1 MCVYIEIERR
11 INFEA
16 KVGENHQFRK
26 KSPKLSRRSAF
37 GRDREIIMSSL
48 LPSARNTTTTTG
60 VNKRKCC
67 AIVLIV
73 LFLVKLFAFAFVAM
87 TFGGK
92 HAREFARQFALLPSS
107 SSSTIRTTPTKR
119 YDEDDG
125 NDFEEDVLVYE
136 RREDEMFRRETD
148 DLADDGFFDDENND
162 GKRRRRKKKRNEDDE
177 DDEFCNGNAAIAVYA
192 SSNEDEDVD
201 ESSGRKSSTARKVRL
216 KCSIGSF
223 RAHAC
228 FNPKRIKTDEAHV
241 ARAFREEK
249 FKGESVFIISGSR
262 HVIEDDGTVGEY
274 ASVLVCKKSS
284 GAKCESVDDAL
295 PICREETKGKKLTRL
310 ALKAATDAARFGFLG
325 KGVKARKFRPV
336 PSEHALMKQMNG
348 ERRQETCF
356 FKEVVSEIKRGC
368 DVGETVKN
376 ENDEEE
382 SDGLNELV
390 RGGYLVG
397 FKGVAMVKKVKPDT
411 DECRSGESS
420 SSSSTSSS
428 AVSNDNSEDD
438 GEDASSFVAEKKLEF
453 LVIEDIT
460 RGIQN
465 ASIVDVDVSGAPASV
480 CRYCSLDVKNFR
492 LGDGITSGDRFFW
505 KREARCVSSKI
516 SDVFENVVLNARSFL
531 GEAADSKIFAALL
544 KTEVENIVELMRKQR
559 FVEFTD
565 SSLLLAYGL
574 CPKTGKPKVRARVI
588 DFGHA
593 TWKSIASSQNTL
605 PSNKPWTLSKSVD
618 SSKFTCGAEELMHR
632 LDYIAT
638 GKPAPKRCLAACLNY
653 CDASKAEGGYSCR
666 SRAKKDENP
675 IGEEKEKNCP
685 WEFKSDYYS

>member
-1 MCVYIEIERR
+1 
-11 INFEA
+11 
-16 KVGENHQFRK
+16 
-26 KSPKLSRRSAF
+26 
-37 GRDREIIMSSL
+37 MSSL
-48 LPSARNTTTTTG
+48 FPSVRTTTTTTT
-60 VNKRKCC
+60 VMNKRKCC
-67 AIVLIV
+67 AIVLLA

-107 SSSTIRTTPTKR
+107 SSTTRTTPTKR
-119 YDEDDG
+119 YEDDI
-125 NDFEEDVLVYE
+125 NSFEEDVLVYE
-136 RREDEMFRRETD
+136 RREDEMFRRE
-148 DLADDGFFDDENND
+148 ADDGFFDDDENND
-162 GKRRRRKKKRNEDDE
+162 GKRRRKKKNVNDDD

-192 SSNEDEDVD
+192 SRNEDENVD

-249 FKGESVFIISGSR
+249 FKGESVFIESGSR
-262 HVIEDDGTVGEY
+262 YVIEDNDGKVEEY

-284 GAKCESVDDAL
+284 GAKCESLDDAL
-295 PICREETKGKKLTRL
+295 PICREETRGKKLTRL

-356 FKEVVSEIKRGC
+356 FKEVVAEIKRGC
-368 DVGETVKN
+368 DVGESVKN
-376 ENDEEE
+376 DENDEEE

-420 SSSSTSSS
+420 SITSSS
-428 AVSNDNSEDD
+428 DDNSEDD

-531 GEAADSKIFAALL
+531 GEAADGKIFAALL

-593 TWKSIASSQNTL
+593 TWQSIASSQNTL

-685 WEFKSDYYS
+685 WEFKSDYY

>member
-1 MCVYIEIERR
+1 
-11 INFEA
+11 
-16 KVGENHQFRK
+16 
-26 KSPKLSRRSAF
+26 
-37 GRDREIIMSSL
+37 MSSL
-48 LPSARNTTTTTG
+48 LPSVVRNTTTMI
-60 VNKRKCC
+60 NKRKCC
-67 AIVLIV
+67 AIVLLL
-73 LFLVKLFAFAFVAM
+73 LFLVKLVAFAFVAM

-107 SSSTIRTTPTKR
+107 SSSTIRTTMTKR
-119 YDEDDG
+119 YDEDND
-125 NDFEEDVLVYE
+125 DFEEDVLVYE

-148 DLADDGFFDDENND
+148 DGFFDDENNND
-162 GKRRRRKKKRNEDDE
+162 GKWRRKKNVNDD
-177 DDEFCNGNAAIAVYA
+177 DNDEFCNGNAAIAVYA
-192 SSNEDEDVD
+192 SSNEDENVD

-249 FKGESVFIISGSR
+249 FKGESVFIESGSR
-262 HVIEDDGTVGEY
+262 YVIEDNDGKVEEY

-284 GAKCESVDDAL
+284 GAKCESLDDAL
-295 PICREETKGKKLTRL
+295 PICREETRGKKLTRL

-356 FKEVVSEIKRGC
+356 FKEVVAEIKRGC
-368 DVGETVKN
+368 DVGESVKN
-376 ENDEEE
+376 DENDEEE

-420 SSSSTSSS
+420 SSTSSS
-428 AVSNDNSEDD
+428 DDNSEDD

-531 GEAADSKIFAALL
+531 GEAADGKIFAALL

-593 TWKSIASSQNTL
+593 TWQSIASSQNTL

-618 SSKFTCGAEELMHR
+618 SSKFTCGAEELMYR

>member
-1 MCVYIEIERR
+1 
-11 INFEA
+11 
-16 KVGENHQFRK
+16 
-26 KSPKLSRRSAF
+26 
-37 GRDREIIMSSL
+37 MSSL
-48 LPSARNTTTTTG
+48 LPSVRTTTTTTT
-60 VNKRKCC
+60 VMNKRKCC
-67 AIVLIV
+67 AIVLLA

-107 SSSTIRTTPTKR
+107 SSTARTTPTKR
-119 YDEDDG
+119 YEDDG
-125 NDFEEDVLVYE
+125 NNDFGEDVLVYE

-148 DLADDGFFDDENND
+148 DGFFDDENNND
-162 GKRRRRKKKRNEDDE
+162 GKWRRKKNVNDD
-177 DDEFCNGNAAIAVYA
+177 DNDEFCNGNAAIAVYA
-192 SSNEDEDVD
+192 SSNEDEN
-201 ESSGRKSSTARKVRL
+201 ARKVRL

-249 FKGESVFIISGSR
+249 FKGESVFIESGSR
-262 HVIEDDGTVGEY
+262 YVIEDNDGKVEEY

-284 GAKCESVDDAL
+284 GAKCESLDDAL
-295 PICREETKGKKLTRL
+295 PICREETRGKKLTRL

-356 FKEVVSEIKRGC
+356 FKEVVAEIKRGC
-368 DVGETVKN
+368 DVGESVKN
-376 ENDEEE
+376 DENDEEE

-420 SSSSTSSS
+420 SITSSS
-428 AVSNDNSEDD
+428 DDNSEDD

-531 GEAADSKIFAALL
+531 GEAADGKIFAALL

-574 CPKTGKPKVRARVI
+574 CPKTGKPKVRVRVI

-618 SSKFTCGAEELMHR
+618 SSKFTCGAEELMYR

>member
-1 MCVYIEIERR
+1 
-11 INFEA
+11 
-16 KVGENHQFRK
+16 
-26 KSPKLSRRSAF
+26 
-37 GRDREIIMSSL
+37 MSSL
-48 LPSARNTTTTTG
+48 FPSVRTTTTTTT
-60 VNKRKCC
+60 VMNKRKCC
-67 AIVLIV
+67 AIVLLA

-107 SSSTIRTTPTKR
+107 SSTTRTTPTKR
-119 YDEDDG
+119 YEDDI
-125 NDFEEDVLVYE
+125 NSFEEDVLVYE
-136 RREDEMFRRETD
+136 RREDEMFRRE
-148 DLADDGFFDDENND
+148 ADDGFFDDDENND
-162 GKRRRRKKKRNEDDE
+162 GKRRRKKKNVNDDD

-192 SSNEDEDVD
+192 SSNEDENVD

-249 FKGESVFIISGSR
+249 FKGESVFIESGSR
-262 HVIEDDGTVGEY
+262 YVIEDNDGKVEEY

-284 GAKCESVDDAL
+284 GAKCESLDDAL
-295 PICREETKGKKLTRL
+295 PICREETRGKKLTRL

-356 FKEVVSEIKRGC
+356 FKEVVAEIKRGC
-368 DVGETVKN
+368 DVGESVKN
-376 ENDEEE
+376 DENDEEE

-420 SSSSTSSS
+420 SITSSS
-428 AVSNDNSEDD
+428 DDNSEDD

-531 GEAADSKIFAALL
+531 GEAADGKIFAALL

-593 TWKSIASSQNTL
+593 TWQSIASSQNTL

-685 WEFKSDYYS
+685 WEFKSDYY

>member
-1 MCVYIEIERR
+1 
-11 INFEA
+11 
-16 KVGENHQFRK
+16 
-26 KSPKLSRRSAF
+26 
-37 GRDREIIMSSL
+37 MSSL
-48 LPSARNTTTTTG
+48 LPSVVRNTTTMI
-60 VNKRKCC
+60 NKRKCC
-67 AIVLIV
+67 AIVLLA

-107 SSSTIRTTPTKR
+107 SSTARTTPTKR
-119 YDEDDG
+119 YEDDG
-125 NDFEEDVLVYE
+125 NNDFGEDVLVYE

-148 DLADDGFFDDENND
+148 DGFFDDENNND
-162 GKRRRRKKKRNEDDE
+162 GKWRRKKNVNDD
-177 DDEFCNGNAAIAVYA
+177 DNDEFCNGNAAIAVYA
-192 SSNEDEDVD
+192 SSNEDEN
-201 ESSGRKSSTARKVRL
+201 ARKVRL

-249 FKGESVFIISGSR
+249 FKGESVFIESGSR
-262 HVIEDDGTVGEY
+262 YVIEDDDGKVEEY

-284 GAKCESVDDAL
+284 GAKCESLDDAL
-295 PICREETKGKKLTRL
+295 PICREETRGKKLTRL

-356 FKEVVSEIKRGC
+356 FKEVVAEIKRGC
-368 DVGETVKN
+368 DVGESVKN
-376 ENDEEE
+376 DENDEEE

-420 SSSSTSSS
+420 SITSSS
-428 AVSNDNSEDD
+428 DDNSEDD

-531 GEAADSKIFAALL
+531 GEAADGKIFAALL

-574 CPKTGKPKVRARVI
+574 CPKTGKPKVRVRVI

-618 SSKFTCGAEELMHR
+618 SSKFTCGAEELMYR

>member
-1 MCVYIEIERR
+1 
-11 INFEA
+11 
-16 KVGENHQFRK
+16 
-26 KSPKLSRRSAF
+26 
-37 GRDREIIMSSL
+37 
-48 LPSARNTTTTTG
+48 
-60 VNKRKCC
+60 
-67 AIVLIV
+67 
-73 LFLVKLFAFAFVAM
+73 VKLTALSFVAM
-87 TFGGK
+87 TFGGRN
-92 HAREFARQFALLPSS
+92 ARKFAKEFALLPRTSS
-107 SSSTIRTTPTKR
+107 MTMTTTMDEEGSAAVDVETIEA
-119 YDEDDG
+119 DLDALDS
-125 NDFEEDVLVYE
+125 EDVPFYE
-136 RREDEMFRRETD
+136 RAEDEMFQ
-148 DLADDGFFDDENND
+148 DEFEAKG
-162 GKRRRRKKKRNEDDE
+162 GKQRRRKYVAQKDA
-177 DDEFCNGNAAIAVYA
+177 FCNGNAAIGLYA
-192 SSNEDEDVD
+192 SDLDNDDD
-201 ESSGRKSSTARKVRL
+201 GRDMNAGRKVRL
-216 KCSIGSF
+216 KCSSGSF
-223 RAHAC
+223 RVHMC
-228 FNPKRIKTDEAHV
+228 FNPRAIKTDGAHV

-249 FKGESVFIISGSR
+249 FKGESVFIES
-262 HVIEDDGTVGEY
+262 DGRFSIGEEGGY
-274 ASVLVCKKSS
+274 KSVLVCET
-284 GAKCESVDDAL
+284 GRGGKCESLDDAL
-295 PICREETKGKKLTRL
+295 PICQEETRGKKFTRL

-336 PSEHALMKQMNG
+336 PSENALMKQMNG

-368 DVGETVKN
+368 DVGEIGKN

-411 DECRSGESS
+411 PECRGGESI
-420 SSSSTSSS
+420 S
-428 AVSNDNSEDD
+428 ATPNVNSDD
-438 GEDASSFVAEKKLEF
+438 DAEDASSSFVTEKKLEF

-516 SDVFENVVLNARSFL
+516 SDVFENVVLNAQSFL
-531 GEAADSKIFAALL
+531 GDAADSKTFAALL
-544 KTEVENIVELMRKQR
+544 KIEVENIVELMRKQR

-565 SSLLLAYGL
+565 SSILLAYGL
-574 CPKTGKPKVRARVI
+574 CPNTGKPKVRARVI

-593 TWKSIASSQNTL
+593 TWKSLESSQNAL

-618 SSKFTCGAEELMHR
+618 GSKFTCGAEELMHR

-675 IGEEKEKNCP
+675 IGEEKEKICP
-685 WEFKSDYYS
+685 WEFKSDY

>member
-1 MCVYIEIERR
+1 
-11 INFEA
+11 
-16 KVGENHQFRK
+16 
-26 KSPKLSRRSAF
+26 
-37 GRDREIIMSSL
+37 MSSL
-48 LPSARNTTTTTG
+48 LPSVRNTTTM

-67 AIVLIV
+67 AIVLLL
-73 LFLVKLFAFAFVAM
+73 LFVVKLVAFAFVAM

-107 SSSTIRTTPTKR
+107 SSSTIRTTPTTKR
-119 YDEDDG
+119 YDED

-148 DLADDGFFDDENND
+148 DGFFDDENND
-162 GKRRRRKKKRNEDDE
+162 GKRRRRKKNVNDD
-177 DDEFCNGNAAIAVYA
+177 DNNEFCNGNAAIAVYA
-192 SSNEDEDVD
+192 SSNEDEN
-201 ESSGRKSSTARKVRL
+201 ARKVRL

-249 FKGESVFIISGSR
+249 FKGESVFIESGSR
-262 HVIEDDGTVGEY
+262 YVIEDNDGKVEEY

-284 GAKCESVDDAL
+284 GAKCESLDDAL
-295 PICREETKGKKLTRL
+295 PICREETRGKKLTRL

-356 FKEVVSEIKRGC
+356 FKEVVAEIKRGC
-368 DVGETVKN
+368 DVGESVKN
-376 ENDEEE
+376 DENDEEE

-420 SSSSTSSS
+420 SSTSSS
-428 AVSNDNSEDD
+428 DDNSEDD

-531 GEAADSKIFAALL
+531 GEAADGKIFAALL

-593 TWKSIASSQNTL
+593 TWQSIASSQNTL
-605 PSNKPWTLSKSVD
+605 PSNKRWTLSKSVD

-666 SRAKKDENP
+666 SRAKKDANP

>member
-1 MCVYIEIERR
+1 M
-11 INFEA
+11 
-16 KVGENHQFRK
+16 
-26 KSPKLSRRSAF
+26 L
-37 GRDREIIMSSL
+37 MSSL
-48 LPSARNTTTTTG
+48 LPSVVRNTTTATTTV

-67 AIVLIV
+67 AIVLLL

-107 SSSTIRTTPTKR
+107 SSSTTRTTPTKR
-119 YDEDDG
+119 YEDDG
-125 NDFEEDVLVYE
+125 NNDFEADVLVYE
-136 RREDEMFRRETD
+136 RREDEMFRQ
-148 DLADDGFFDDENND
+148 DLADDGFFDDENNND
-162 GKRRRRKKKRNEDDE
+162 GKRRRRKKNVNDD
-177 DDEFCNGNAAIAVYA
+177 DNDEFCNGNAAIAVYA
-192 SSNEDEDVD
+192 SSNEDEY
-201 ESSGRKSSTARKVRL
+201 ARKVRL

-249 FKGESVFIISGSR
+249 FKGESVFIESGSR
-262 HVIEDDGTVGEY
+262 YVIEDNDGKVEEY

-284 GAKCESVDDAL
+284 GAKCESLDDAL
-295 PICREETKGKKLTRL
+295 PICREETRGKKLTRL

-356 FKEVVSEIKRGC
+356 FKEVVAEIKRGC
-368 DVGETVKN
+368 DVGESVKN
-376 ENDEEE
+376 DENDEEE

-420 SSSSTSSS
+420 SSTSSS
-428 AVSNDNSEDD
+428 DDNSEDD

-531 GEAADSKIFAALL
+531 GEAADGKIFAALL

-593 TWKSIASSQNTL
+593 TWQSIASSQNTL

-618 SSKFTCGAEELMHR
+618 SSKFTCGAEELMYR

>member
-1 MCVYIEIERR
+1 M
-11 INFEA
+11 
-16 KVGENHQFRK
+16 
-26 KSPKLSRRSAF
+26 L
-37 GRDREIIMSSL
+37 MSSL
-48 LPSARNTTTTTG
+48 LPSVVRNTTTATTTV

-67 AIVLIV
+67 AIVLLL

-107 SSSTIRTTPTKR
+107 SSSTTRTTPTKR
-119 YDEDDG
+119 YEDDG
-125 NDFEEDVLVYE
+125 NNDFEADVLVYE
-136 RREDEMFRRETD
+136 RREDEMFRQ
-148 DLADDGFFDDENND
+148 DLADDGFFDDENNND
-162 GKRRRRKKKRNEDDE
+162 GKRRRRKKNVNDD
-177 DDEFCNGNAAIAVYA
+177 DNDEFCNGNAAIAVYA
-192 SSNEDEDVD
+192 SSNEDEY
-201 ESSGRKSSTARKVRL
+201 ARKVRL

-249 FKGESVFIISGSR
+249 FKGESVFIESGSR
-262 HVIEDDGTVGEY
+262 YVIEDNDGKVEEY

-295 PICREETKGKKLTRL
+295 PICREETRGKKLTRL

-356 FKEVVSEIKRGC
+356 FKEVVAEIKRGC
-368 DVGETVKN
+368 DVGESVKN
-376 ENDEEE
+376 DENDEEE

-420 SSSSTSSS
+420 SSTSSS
-428 AVSNDNSEDD
+428 DDNSEDD

-531 GEAADSKIFAALL
+531 GEAADGKIFAALL

-593 TWKSIASSQNTL
+593 TWQSIASSQNTL

>member
-1 MCVYIEIERR
+1 
-11 INFEA
+11 
-16 KVGENHQFRK
+16 
-26 KSPKLSRRSAF
+26 
-37 GRDREIIMSSL
+37 MSSL
-48 LPSARNTTTTTG
+48 LPSVVRNTTTMI
-60 VNKRKCC
+60 NKRKCC
-67 AIVLIV
+67 AIVLLL
-73 LFLVKLFAFAFVAM
+73 LFLVKLVAFAFVAM

-107 SSSTIRTTPTKR
+107 SSSTMRTTITKR
-119 YDEDDG
+119 YEDDG
-125 NDFEEDVLVYE
+125 NNDFEADVLVYE
-136 RREDEMFRRETD
+136 RREDEMFRQ
-148 DLADDGFFDDENND
+148 DLADDGFFDDENNND
-162 GKRRRRKKKRNEDDE
+162 GKRRRRKKNVNDD
-177 DDEFCNGNAAIAVYA
+177 DNDEFCNGNAAIAVYA
-192 SSNEDEDVD
+192 SSNEDEY
-201 ESSGRKSSTARKVRL
+201 ARKVRL

-249 FKGESVFIISGSR
+249 FKGESVFIESGSR
-262 HVIEDDGTVGEY
+262 YVIEDNDGKVEEY

-295 PICREETKGKKLTRL
+295 PICREETRGKKLTRL

-356 FKEVVSEIKRGC
+356 FKEVVAEIKRGC
-368 DVGETVKN
+368 DVGESVKN
-376 ENDEEE
+376 DENDEEE

-420 SSSSTSSS
+420 SSTSSS
-428 AVSNDNSEDD
+428 DDNSEDD

-531 GEAADSKIFAALL
+531 GEAADGKIFAALL

-593 TWKSIASSQNTL
+593 TWQSIASSQNTL

>member
-1 MCVYIEIERR
+1 M
-11 INFEA
+11 
-16 KVGENHQFRK
+16 
-26 KSPKLSRRSAF
+26 L
-37 GRDREIIMSSL
+37 MSSL
-48 LPSARNTTTTTG
+48 LPSVVRNTTTATTTV

-67 AIVLIV
+67 AIVLLL

-107 SSSTIRTTPTKR
+107 SSSTTRTTPTKR
-119 YDEDDG
+119 YEDDG
-125 NDFEEDVLVYE
+125 NNDFEADVLVYE
-136 RREDEMFRRETD
+136 RREDEMFRQ
-148 DLADDGFFDDENND
+148 DLADDGFFDDENNND
-162 GKRRRRKKKRNEDDE
+162 GKRRRRKKNVNDD
-177 DDEFCNGNAAIAVYA
+177 DNDEFCNGNAAIAVYA
-192 SSNEDEDVD
+192 SSNEDEY
-201 ESSGRKSSTARKVRL
+201 ARKVRL

-249 FKGESVFIISGSR
+249 FKGESVFIESGSR
-262 HVIEDDGTVGEY
+262 YVIEDNDGKVEEY

-284 GAKCESVDDAL
+284 GAKCESLDDAL
-295 PICREETKGKKLTRL
+295 PICREETRGKKLTRL

-356 FKEVVSEIKRGC
+356 FKEVVAEIKRGC
-368 DVGETVKN
+368 DVGESVKN
-376 ENDEEE
+376 DENDEEE

-420 SSSSTSSS
+420 SSTSSS
-428 AVSNDNSEDD
+428 DDNSEDD

-531 GEAADSKIFAALL
+531 GEAADGKIFAALL

-593 TWKSIASSQNTL
+593 TWQSIASSQNTL

>member
-1 MCVYIEIERR
+1 
-11 INFEA
+11 
-16 KVGENHQFRK
+16 
-26 KSPKLSRRSAF
+26 
-37 GRDREIIMSSL
+37 MSSL
-48 LPSARNTTTTTG
+48 LPSVVRNTTTMI
-60 VNKRKCC
+60 NKRKCC
-67 AIVLIV
+67 AIVLLL
-73 LFLVKLFAFAFVAM
+73 LFLVKLVAFAFVAM

-107 SSSTIRTTPTKR
+107 SSSTIRTTMTKR
-119 YDEDDG
+119 YDEDND
-125 NDFEEDVLVYE
+125 DFEEDVLVYE

-148 DLADDGFFDDENND
+148 DGFFDDENND
-162 GKRRRRKKKRNEDDE
+162 GKRRRRKKNVNDD
-177 DDEFCNGNAAIAVYA
+177 DNDEFCNGNAAIAVYA
-192 SSNEDEDVD
+192 SSNEDEN
-201 ESSGRKSSTARKVRL
+201 ARKVRL

-249 FKGESVFIISGSR
+249 FKGESVFIESGSR
-262 HVIEDDGTVGEY
+262 YAIEDNDGKVEEY

-284 GAKCESVDDAL
+284 GAKCESLDDAL
-295 PICREETKGKKLTRL
+295 PICREETRGKKLTRL

-356 FKEVVSEIKRGC
+356 FKEVVAEIKRGC
-368 DVGETVKN
+368 DVGESVKN
-376 ENDEEE
+376 DENDEEE

-420 SSSSTSSS
+420 SSTSSS
-428 AVSNDNSEDD
+428 DDNSEDD

-531 GEAADSKIFAALL
+531 GEAADGKIFAALL

-593 TWKSIASSQNTL
+593 TWQSIASSQNTL

>member
-1 MCVYIEIERR
+1 
-11 INFEA
+11 
-16 KVGENHQFRK
+16 
-26 KSPKLSRRSAF
+26 
-37 GRDREIIMSSL
+37 MSSL
-48 LPSARNTTTTTG
+48 LPSVVRNTTTMI
-60 VNKRKCC
+60 NKRKCC
-67 AIVLIV
+67 AIVLLL
-73 LFLVKLFAFAFVAM
+73 LFLVKLVAFAFVAM

-107 SSSTIRTTPTKR
+107 SSSTMRTTMTKR
-119 YDEDDG
+119 YDEDND
-125 NDFEEDVLVYE
+125 DFEEDVLVYE

-148 DLADDGFFDDENND
+148 DGFFDDENND
-162 GKRRRRKKKRNEDDE
+162 GKRRRRKKNVNDD
-177 DDEFCNGNAAIAVYA
+177 DNDEFCNGNAAIAVYA
-192 SSNEDEDVD
+192 SSNEDENVD
-201 ESSGRKSSTARKVRL
+201 ESSGRKSSTEDEYARKVRL

-249 FKGESVFIISGSR
+249 FKGESVFIESGSR
-262 HVIEDDGTVGEY
+262 YVIEDNDGKVEEY

-295 PICREETKGKKLTRL
+295 PICREETRGKKLTRL

-356 FKEVVSEIKRGC
+356 FKEVVAEIKRGC
-368 DVGETVKN
+368 DVGESVKN
-376 ENDEEE
+376 DENDEEE

-420 SSSSTSSS
+420 SSTSSS
-428 AVSNDNSEDD
+428 DDNSEDD

-531 GEAADSKIFAALL
+531 GEAADGKIFAALL

-593 TWKSIASSQNTL
+593 TWQSIASSQNTL

>member
-1 MCVYIEIERR
+1 
-11 INFEA
+11 
-16 KVGENHQFRK
+16 
-26 KSPKLSRRSAF
+26 
-37 GRDREIIMSSL
+37 MSSL
-48 LPSARNTTTTTG
+48 LPSVRNTTVTS
-60 VNKRKCC
+60 KRKCC
-67 AIVLIV
+67 AIVLLA

-107 SSSTIRTTPTKR
+107 SSSTIRTTTTTKR
-119 YDEDDG
+119 YDED
-125 NDFEEDVLVYE
+125 NDFDEDVLVYE

-148 DLADDGFFDDENND
+148 DGFFDDDENTN
-162 GKRRRRKKKRNEDDE
+162 GKRWRRKKNVNDD
-177 DDEFCNGNAAIAVYA
+177 DNDEFCNGNAAIAVYA
-192 SSNEDEDVD
+192 SSNENEDVD
-201 ESSGRKSSTARKVRL
+201 ESRGRKSSTARKVRL

-420 SSSSTSSS
+420 SSSTSSS
-428 AVSNDNSEDD
+428 DDNSEDD

>member
-1 MCVYIEIERR
+1 
-11 INFEA
+11 
-16 KVGENHQFRK
+16 
-26 KSPKLSRRSAF
+26 
-37 GRDREIIMSSL
+37 MSSL
-48 LPSARNTTTTTG
+48 LPSVRNTTVTS
-60 VNKRKCC
+60 KRKCC
-67 AIVLIV
+67 AIVLLA

-107 SSSTIRTTPTKR
+107 SSSTIRTTTTTKR
-119 YDEDDG
+119 CDED
-125 NDFEEDVLVYE
+125 NDFDEDVLVYE

-148 DLADDGFFDDENND
+148 DGFFDDDENTN
-162 GKRRRRKKKRNEDDE
+162 GKRRRRKKNVNDD
-177 DDEFCNGNAAIAVYA
+177 DNDEFCNGNAAIAVYA
-192 SSNEDEDVD
+192 SSNENEDVD
-201 ESSGRKSSTARKVRL
+201 ESRGRKSSTARKVRL

-249 FKGESVFIISGSR
+249 FKGESVFIESGSR
-262 HVIEDDGTVGEY
+262 YVVEDDDGKVEEY

-420 SSSSTSSS
+420 SSSTSSS
-428 AVSNDNSEDD
+428 DDNSEDD

-544 KTEVENIVELMRKQR
+544 KTEVENIVELMHKQR

-574 CPKTGKPKVRARVI
+574 CPKTGKPKVRVRVI

>member
-1 MCVYIEIERR
+1 
-11 INFEA
+11 
-16 KVGENHQFRK
+16 
-26 KSPKLSRRSAF
+26 
-37 GRDREIIMSSL
+37 MSSL
-48 LPSARNTTTTTG
+48 LPSVRNTTTMI
-60 VNKRKCC
+60 NKRKCC
-67 AIVLIV
+67 AIVLLL
-73 LFLVKLFAFAFVAM
+73 LFLVKLVAFAFVAM

-107 SSSTIRTTPTKR
+107 SSSTIRTTITKR
-119 YDEDDG
+119 YDEDND
-125 NDFEEDVLVYE
+125 DFEEDVLVYE

-148 DLADDGFFDDENND
+148 DGFFDDENNND
-162 GKRRRRKKKRNEDDE
+162 GKWRRKKNVNDD
-177 DDEFCNGNAAIAVYA
+177 DNDEFCNGNAAIAVYA
-192 SSNEDEDVD
+192 SSNEDENVD

-249 FKGESVFIISGSR
+249 FKGESVFIESGSR
-262 HVIEDDGTVGEY
+262 YVIEDNDGKVEEY

-284 GAKCESVDDAL
+284 GAKCESLDDAL
-295 PICREETKGKKLTRL
+295 PICREETRGKKLTRL

-356 FKEVVSEIKRGC
+356 FKEVVAEIKRGC
-368 DVGETVKN
+368 DVGESVKN
-376 ENDEEE
+376 DENDEEE

-420 SSSSTSSS
+420 SSTSSS
-428 AVSNDNSEDD
+428 DDNSEDD

-516 SDVFENVVLNARSFL
+516 SDVFENVVLNALSFL

-593 TWKSIASSQNTL
+593 TWQSIASSQNTL

-618 SSKFTCGAEELMHR
+618 SSKFTCGAEELMYR

-685 WEFKSDYYS
+685 WEFKSDYY

>member
-1 MCVYIEIERR
+1 
-11 INFEA
+11 
-16 KVGENHQFRK
+16 
-26 KSPKLSRRSAF
+26 L
-37 GRDREIIMSSL
+37 
-48 LPSARNTTTTTG
+48 
-60 VNKRKCC
+60 
-67 AIVLIV
+67 
-73 LFLVKLFAFAFVAM
+73 LFLVKLVAFAFVAM

-107 SSSTIRTTPTKR
+107 SSSTIRTTMTKR
-119 YDEDDG
+119 YDED
-125 NDFEEDVLVYE
+125 NEDFEEDVLVYE

-148 DLADDGFFDDENND
+148 DGFFDDENND
-162 GKRRRRKKKRNEDDE
+162 GKRRRRKKNVNDD
-177 DDEFCNGNAAIAVYA
+177 DNDEFCNGNAAIAVYA
-192 SSNEDEDVD
+192 SSNEDEN
-201 ESSGRKSSTARKVRL
+201 ARKVRL

-249 FKGESVFIISGSR
+249 FKGESVFIESGSR
-262 HVIEDDGTVGEY
+262 YAIEDNDGKVEEY

-284 GAKCESVDDAL
+284 GAKCESLDDAL
-295 PICREETKGKKLTRL
+295 PICREETRGKKLTRL

-356 FKEVVSEIKRGC
+356 FKEVVAEIKRGC
-368 DVGETVKN
+368 DVGESVKN
-376 ENDEEE
+376 DENDEEE

-420 SSSSTSSS
+420 SSTSSS
-428 AVSNDNSEDD
+428 DDNSEDD

-531 GEAADSKIFAALL
+531 GEAADGKIFAALL

-593 TWKSIASSQNTL
+593 TWQSIASSQNTL

-618 SSKFTCGAEELMHR
+618 SSKFTCGAEELMYR

>member
-1 MCVYIEIERR
+1 
-11 INFEA
+11 
-16 KVGENHQFRK
+16 
-26 KSPKLSRRSAF
+26 
-37 GRDREIIMSSL
+37 MSSL
-48 LPSARNTTTTTG
+48 LPSVVRNTTTMI
-60 VNKRKCC
+60 NKRKCC
-67 AIVLIV
+67 AIVLLL
-73 LFLVKLFAFAFVAM
+73 LFLVKLVAFAFVAM

-107 SSSTIRTTPTKR
+107 SSSTTRTTPTKR
-119 YDEDDG
+119 YEDDG
-125 NDFEEDVLVYE
+125 NNDFEADVLVYE
-136 RREDEMFRRETD
+136 RREDEMFRQ
-148 DLADDGFFDDENND
+148 DLADDGFFDDENNND
-162 GKRRRRKKKRNEDDE
+162 GKRRRRKKNVNDD
-177 DDEFCNGNAAIAVYA
+177 DNDEFCNGNAAIAVYA
-192 SSNEDEDVD
+192 SSNEDEY
-201 ESSGRKSSTARKVRL
+201 ARKVRL

-249 FKGESVFIISGSR
+249 FKGESVFIESGSR
-262 HVIEDDGTVGEY
+262 YVIEDNDGKVEEY

-295 PICREETKGKKLTRL
+295 PICREETRGKKLTRL

-356 FKEVVSEIKRGC
+356 FKEVVAEIKRGC
-368 DVGETVKN
+368 DVGESVKN
-376 ENDEEE
+376 DENDEEE

-420 SSSSTSSS
+420 SSTSSS
-428 AVSNDNSEDD
+428 DDNSEDD

-531 GEAADSKIFAALL
+531 GEAADGKIFAALL

-593 TWKSIASSQNTL
+593 TWQSIASSQNTL

>member
-1 MCVYIEIERR
+1 
-11 INFEA
+11 
-16 KVGENHQFRK
+16 
-26 KSPKLSRRSAF
+26 
-37 GRDREIIMSSL
+37 MSSL
-48 LPSARNTTTTTG
+48 LPSVRTTTTTTT
-60 VNKRKCC
+60 VMNKRKCC
-67 AIVLIV
+67 AIVLLA

-107 SSSTIRTTPTKR
+107 SSTTRTTPTKR
-119 YDEDDG
+119 YEDDI
-125 NDFEEDVLVYE
+125 NSFEEDVLVYE
-136 RREDEMFRRETD
+136 RREDEMFRRE
-148 DLADDGFFDDENND
+148 ADDGFFDDDENND
-162 GKRRRRKKKRNEDDE
+162 GKRRRKKKNVNDDD

-192 SSNEDEDVD
+192 SSNEDENVD

-249 FKGESVFIISGSR
+249 FKGESVFIESGSR
-262 HVIEDDGTVGEY
+262 YVIEDNDGKVEEY

-284 GAKCESVDDAL
+284 GAKCESLDDAL
-295 PICREETKGKKLTRL
+295 PICREETRGKKLTRL

-356 FKEVVSEIKRGC
+356 FKEVVAEIKRGC
-368 DVGETVKN
+368 DVGESVKN
-376 ENDEEE
+376 DENDEEE

-420 SSSSTSSS
+420 SITSSS
-428 AVSNDNSEDD
+428 DDNSEDD

-531 GEAADSKIFAALL
+531 GEAADGKIFAALL

-593 TWKSIASSQNTL
+593 TWQSIASSQNTL

>member
-1 MCVYIEIERR
+1 
-11 INFEA
+11 
-16 KVGENHQFRK
+16 
-26 KSPKLSRRSAF
+26 
-37 GRDREIIMSSL
+37 MSSL
-48 LPSARNTTTTTG
+48 FPSVRTTTTTTT
-60 VNKRKCC
+60 VMNKRKCC
-67 AIVLIV
+67 AIVLLA

-107 SSSTIRTTPTKR
+107 SSTTRTTPTKR
-119 YDEDDG
+119 YEDDI
-125 NDFEEDVLVYE
+125 NSFEEDVLVYE
-136 RREDEMFRRETD
+136 RREDEMFRRE
-148 DLADDGFFDDENND
+148 ADDGFFDDDENND
-162 GKRRRRKKKRNEDDE
+162 GKRRRKKKNVNDDD

-192 SSNEDEDVD
+192 SSNEDENVD

-249 FKGESVFIISGSR
+249 FKGESVFIESGSR
-262 HVIEDDGTVGEY
+262 YVIEDNDGKVEEY

-284 GAKCESVDDAL
+284 GAKCESLDDAL
-295 PICREETKGKKLTRL
+295 PICREETRGKKLTRL

-356 FKEVVSEIKRGC
+356 FKEVVAEIKRGC
-368 DVGETVKN
+368 DVGESVQN
-376 ENDEEE
+376 DENDEEE

-420 SSSSTSSS
+420 SITSSS
-428 AVSNDNSEDD
+428 DDNSEDD

-531 GEAADSKIFAALL
+531 GEAADGKIFAALL

-593 TWKSIASSQNTL
+593 TWQSIASSQNTL

-618 SSKFTCGAEELMHR
+618 SSKFTCGAKELMHR

-685 WEFKSDYYS
+685 WEFKSDYY

>member
-1 MCVYIEIERR
+1 MP
-11 INFEA
+11 A
-16 KVGENHQFRK
+16 AL
-26 KSPKLSRRSAF
+26 LS
-37 GRDREIIMSSL
+37 SS
-48 LPSARNTTTTTG
+48 SSTHASGSVSSR
-60 VNKRKCC
+60 KRKC
-67 AIVLIV
+67 AMFLIV
-73 LFLVKLFAFAFVAM
+73 LFAIKLTALSFVAM

-92 HAREFARQFALLPSS
+92 QFARRFAVLPTSTSS
-107 SSSTIRTTPTKR
+107 AL
-119 YDEDDG
+119 EDG
-125 NDFEEDVLVYE
+125 NDDADLWTERTSETALDIDALNNVPYE
-136 RREDEMFRRETD
+136 RVEDEIYK
-148 DLADDGFFDDENND
+148 DEFESD
-162 GKRRRRKKKRNEDDE
+162 FKPEGKKKKYVAQDA
-177 DDEFCNGNAAIAVYA
+177 FCNGHAAVGLYA
-192 SSNEDEDVD
+192 SNDDSI
-201 ESSGRKSSTARKVRL
+201 TARKVRL
-216 KCSIGSF
+216 KCSIGTF
-223 RAHAC
+223 RMHAC
-228 FNPKRIKTDEAHV
+228 FNPKLIKTDEKYV
-241 ARAFREEK
+241 ARAFRGEK
-249 FKGESVFIISGSR
+249 FTGESTFIENGGRFS
-262 HVIEDDGTVGEY
+262 IEDDGEEY
-274 ASVLVCKKSS
+274 KSVLVCEKGSS
-284 GAKCESVDDAL
+284 EKCESLDEAL
-295 PICREETKGKKLTRL
+295 PMCQEETKSIKFTKL

-368 DVGETVKN
+368 DVGEIRRN
-376 ENDEEE
+376 ENDEME

-411 DECRSGESS
+411 EECRGKTSVAHDDLDDSEEDGSS
-420 SSSSTSSS
+420 SSSPSS
-428 AVSNDNSEDD
+428 NP
-438 GEDASSFVAEKKLEF
+438 FIAEKKLEF

-516 SDVFENVVLNARSFL
+516 SDVFENIILNTRSFL
-531 GEAADSKIFAALL
+531 GDASDAQTFAALL
-544 KTEVENIVELMRKQR
+544 MKEVENIVELMRKQN

-565 SSLLLAYGL
+565 SSVLLAYGL

-605 PSNKPWTLSKSVD
+605 LSNKPWTLSKSVD
-618 SSKFTCGAEELMHR
+618 SSKFTCGTEELMHR
-632 LDYIAT
+632 LNYIAT
-638 GKPAPKRCLAACLNY
+638 GKPAPKRCLASCLNY
-653 CDASKAEGGYSCR
+653 CDGSKAEGGYSCR

-685 WEFKSDYYS
+685 WEFKSDNYYIDVTRIKKRGYIEHT

>member
-1 MCVYIEIERR
+1 
-11 INFEA
+11 
-16 KVGENHQFRK
+16 
-26 KSPKLSRRSAF
+26 
-37 GRDREIIMSSL
+37 MSSL
-48 LPSARNTTTTTG
+48 LPSVVRNTTTMI
-60 VNKRKCC
+60 NKRKCC
-67 AIVLIV
+67 AIVLLL
-73 LFLVKLFAFAFVAM
+73 LFLVKLVAFAFVAM

-107 SSSTIRTTPTKR
+107 SSSTMRTTMTKR
-119 YDEDDG
+119 YDEDND
-125 NDFEEDVLVYE
+125 DFEEDVLVYE

-148 DLADDGFFDDENND
+148 DGFFDDENND
-162 GKRRRRKKKRNEDDE
+162 GKRRRRKKNVNDD
-177 DDEFCNGNAAIAVYA
+177 DNDEFCNGNAAIAVYA
-192 SSNEDEDVD
+192 SSNEDEN
-201 ESSGRKSSTARKVRL
+201 ARKVRL

-249 FKGESVFIISGSR
+249 FKGESVFIESGSR
-262 HVIEDDGTVGEY
+262 YVIEDNDGKVEEY

-284 GAKCESVDDAL
+284 GAKCESLDDAL
-295 PICREETKGKKLTRL
+295 PICREETRGKKLTRL

-356 FKEVVSEIKRGC
+356 FKEVVAEIKRGC
-368 DVGETVKN
+368 DVGESVKN
-376 ENDEEE
+376 DENDEEE

-420 SSSSTSSS
+420 SSTSSS
-428 AVSNDNSEDD
+428 DDNSEDD

-516 SDVFENVVLNARSFL
+516 SDVFENVVLNALSFL

-593 TWKSIASSQNTL
+593 TWQSIASSQNTL

>member
-1 MCVYIEIERR
+1 
-11 INFEA
+11 
-16 KVGENHQFRK
+16 
-26 KSPKLSRRSAF
+26 
-37 GRDREIIMSSL
+37 MSSL
-48 LPSARNTTTTTG
+48 LPSVVRNTTTMI
-60 VNKRKCC
+60 NKRKCC
-67 AIVLIV
+67 AIVLLL
-73 LFLVKLFAFAFVAM
+73 LFLVKLVAFAFVAM

-107 SSSTIRTTPTKR
+107 SSSTIRTTMTKR
-119 YDEDDG
+119 YDED
-125 NDFEEDVLVYE
+125 NEDFEEDVLVYE

-148 DLADDGFFDDENND
+148 DGFFDDENND
-162 GKRRRRKKKRNEDDE
+162 GKRRRRKKNVNDD
-177 DDEFCNGNAAIAVYA
+177 DNDEFCNGNAAIAVYA
-192 SSNEDEDVD
+192 SSNEDEN
-201 ESSGRKSSTARKVRL
+201 ARKVRL

-249 FKGESVFIISGSR
+249 FKGESVFIESGSR
-262 HVIEDDGTVGEY
+262 YAIEDNDGKVEEY

-284 GAKCESVDDAL
+284 GAKCESLDDAL
-295 PICREETKGKKLTRL
+295 PICREETRGKKLTRL

-356 FKEVVSEIKRGC
+356 FKEVVAEIKRGC
-368 DVGETVKN
+368 DVGESVKN
-376 ENDEEE
+376 DENDEEE

-420 SSSSTSSS
+420 SSTSSS
-428 AVSNDNSEDD
+428 DDNSEDD

-531 GEAADSKIFAALL
+531 GEAADGKIFAALL

-593 TWKSIASSQNTL
+593 TWQSIASSQNTL

-618 SSKFTCGAEELMHR
+618 SSKFTCGAEELMYR

>member
-1 MCVYIEIERR
+1 MMRCADACVCVCVYRERW
-11 INFEA
+11 INFE
-16 KVGENHQFRK
+16 
-26 KSPKLSRRSAF
+26 KLSLGKPSVSKEISKTFSLEERVRA
-37 GRDREIIMSSL
+37 RQREMLMSSL
-48 LPSARNTTTTTG
+48 LPSVVRNTTTATTTV

-67 AIVLIV
+67 AIVLLL

-107 SSSTIRTTPTKR
+107 SSSTTRTTPTKR
-119 YDEDDG
+119 YEDDG
-125 NDFEEDVLVYE
+125 NNDFEADVLVYE
-136 RREDEMFRRETD
+136 RREDEMFRQ
-148 DLADDGFFDDENND
+148 DLADDGFFDDENNND
-162 GKRRRRKKKRNEDDE
+162 GKRRRRKKNVNDD
-177 DDEFCNGNAAIAVYA
+177 DNDEFCNGNAAIAVYA
-192 SSNEDEDVD
+192 SSNEDEY
-201 ESSGRKSSTARKVRL
+201 ARKVRL

-249 FKGESVFIISGSR
+249 FKGESVFIESGSR
-262 HVIEDDGTVGEY
+262 YVIEDNDGKVEEY

-295 PICREETKGKKLTRL
+295 PICREETRGKKLTRL

-356 FKEVVSEIKRGC
+356 FKEVVAEIKRGC
-368 DVGETVKN
+368 DVGESVKN
-376 ENDEEE
+376 DENDEEE

-420 SSSSTSSS
+420 SSTSSS
-428 AVSNDNSEDD
+428 DDNSEDD

-531 GEAADSKIFAALL
+531 GEAADGKIFAALL

-593 TWKSIASSQNTL
+593 TWQSIASSQNTL

>member
-1 MCVYIEIERR
+1 M
-11 INFEA
+11 
-16 KVGENHQFRK
+16 
-26 KSPKLSRRSAF
+26 L
-37 GRDREIIMSSL
+37 MSSL
-48 LPSARNTTTTTG
+48 LPSVVRNTTTATTTV

-67 AIVLIV
+67 AIVLLL

-107 SSSTIRTTPTKR
+107 SSSTTRTTPTKR
-119 YDEDDG
+119 YEDDG
-125 NDFEEDVLVYE
+125 NNDFEADVLVYE
-136 RREDEMFRRETD
+136 RREDEMFRQ
-148 DLADDGFFDDENND
+148 DLADDGFFDDENNND
-162 GKRRRRKKKRNEDDE
+162 GKRRRRKKNVNDD
-177 DDEFCNGNAAIAVYA
+177 DNDEFCNGNAAIAVYA
-192 SSNEDEDVD
+192 SSNEDEY
-201 ESSGRKSSTARKVRL
+201 ARKVRL

-249 FKGESVFIISGSR
+249 FKGESVFIESGSR
-262 HVIEDDGTVGEY
+262 YVIEDNDGKVEEY

-295 PICREETKGKKLTRL
+295 PICREETRGKKLTRL

-356 FKEVVSEIKRGC
+356 FKEVVAEIKRGC
-368 DVGETVKN
+368 DVGESVKN
-376 ENDEEE
+376 DENDEEE

-420 SSSSTSSS
+420 SSTSSS
-428 AVSNDNSEDD
+428 DDNSEDD

-531 GEAADSKIFAALL
+531 GEAADGKIFAALL

-574 CPKTGKPKVRARVI
+574 CPKTGKPKVRVRVI

>member
-1 MCVYIEIERR
+1 
-11 INFEA
+11 
-16 KVGENHQFRK
+16 
-26 KSPKLSRRSAF
+26 
-37 GRDREIIMSSL
+37 
-48 LPSARNTTTTTG
+48 
-60 VNKRKCC
+60 
-67 AIVLIV
+67 
-73 LFLVKLFAFAFVAM
+73 M

-107 SSSTIRTTPTKR
+107 SSSTIRTTVTKR
-119 YDEDDG
+119 YDEDND
-125 NDFEEDVLVYE
+125 DFEEDVLVYE

-148 DLADDGFFDDENND
+148 DGFFDDENND
-162 GKRRRRKKKRNEDDE
+162 GKRRRRKKNVNDD
-177 DDEFCNGNAAIAVYA
+177 DNDEFCNGNAAIAVYA
-192 SSNEDEDVD
+192 SSNEDEN
-201 ESSGRKSSTARKVRL
+201 ARKVRL

-249 FKGESVFIISGSR
+249 FKGESVFIESGSR
-262 HVIEDDGTVGEY
+262 YVIEDNDGKVEEY

-284 GAKCESVDDAL
+284 GAKCESLDDAL
-295 PICREETKGKKLTRL
+295 PICREETRGKKLTRL

-356 FKEVVSEIKRGC
+356 FKEVVAEIKRGC
-368 DVGETVKN
+368 DVGESVKN
-376 ENDEEE
+376 DENDEEE

-420 SSSSTSSS
+420 SSTSSS
-428 AVSNDNSEDD
+428 DDNSEDD

-531 GEAADSKIFAALL
+531 GEAADGKIFAALL
-544 KTEVENIVELMRKQR
+544 KTEVENIVELMHKQR

-593 TWKSIASSQNTL
+593 TWQSIASSQNTL

-618 SSKFTCGAEELMHR
+618 SSKFTCGAEELMYR

>member
-1 MCVYIEIERR
+1 M
-11 INFEA
+11 
-16 KVGENHQFRK
+16 
-26 KSPKLSRRSAF
+26 L
-37 GRDREIIMSSL
+37 MSSL
-48 LPSARNTTTTTG
+48 LPSVVRNTTTATTTV

-67 AIVLIV
+67 AIVLLL
-73 LFLVKLFAFAFVAM
+73 LFLVKLVAFAFVAM

-107 SSSTIRTTPTKR
+107 SSSTTRTTPTKR
-119 YDEDDG
+119 YDEDND
-125 NDFEEDVLVYE
+125 DFEEDVLVYE

-148 DLADDGFFDDENND
+148 DGFFDDENND
-162 GKRRRRKKKRNEDDE
+162 GKRRRRKKNVNDD
-177 DDEFCNGNAAIAVYA
+177 DNDEFCNGNAAIAVYA
-192 SSNEDEDVD
+192 SSNEDEN
-201 ESSGRKSSTARKVRL
+201 ARKVRL

-249 FKGESVFIISGSR
+249 FKGESVFIESGSR
-262 HVIEDDGTVGEY
+262 YVIEDNDGKMEEY

-284 GAKCESVDDAL
+284 GAKCESLEDAL

-356 FKEVVSEIKRGC
+356 FKEVVAEIKRGC
-368 DVGETVKN
+368 DVGESVKN
-376 ENDEEE
+376 DENDEEE

-420 SSSSTSSS
+420 SSTSSS
-428 AVSNDNSEDD
+428 DDNSEDD

-531 GEAADSKIFAALL
+531 GEAADGKIFAALL

>member
-1 MCVYIEIERR
+1 
-11 INFEA
+11 
-16 KVGENHQFRK
+16 
-26 KSPKLSRRSAF
+26 
-37 GRDREIIMSSL
+37 MSSL
-48 LPSARNTTTTTG
+48 LPSVVRNTTTMI
-60 VNKRKCC
+60 NKRKCC
-67 AIVLIV
+67 AIVLLL
-73 LFLVKLFAFAFVAM
+73 LFLVKLVAFAFVAM

-107 SSSTIRTTPTKR
+107 SSSTIRTTVTKR
-119 YDEDDG
+119 YDED
-125 NDFEEDVLVYE
+125 NEDFEEDVLVYE

-148 DLADDGFFDDENND
+148 DGFFDDENND
-162 GKRRRRKKKRNEDDE
+162 GKRRRRKKNVNDD
-177 DDEFCNGNAAIAVYA
+177 DNDEFCNGNAAIAVYA
-192 SSNEDEDVD
+192 SSNEDEN
-201 ESSGRKSSTARKVRL
+201 ARKVRL

-249 FKGESVFIISGSR
+249 FKGESVFIESGSR
-262 HVIEDDGTVGEY
+262 YAIEDNDGKVEEY

-284 GAKCESVDDAL
+284 GAKCESLDDAL
-295 PICREETKGKKLTRL
+295 PICREETRGKKLTRL

-356 FKEVVSEIKRGC
+356 FKEVVAEIKRGC
-368 DVGETVKN
+368 DVGESVKN
-376 ENDEEE
+376 DENDEEE

-420 SSSSTSSS
+420 SSTSSS
-428 AVSNDNSEDD
+428 DDNSEDD

-531 GEAADSKIFAALL
+531 GEAADGKIFAALL

-593 TWKSIASSQNTL
+593 TWQSIASSQNTL

-618 SSKFTCGAEELMHR
+618 SSKFTCGAEELMYR

>member
-1 MCVYIEIERR
+1 
-11 INFEA
+11 
-16 KVGENHQFRK
+16 
-26 KSPKLSRRSAF
+26 L
-37 GRDREIIMSSL
+37 
-48 LPSARNTTTTTG
+48 
-60 VNKRKCC
+60 
-67 AIVLIV
+67 

-107 SSSTIRTTPTKR
+107 SSSTTRTTPTKR
-119 YDEDDG
+119 YEDDG
-125 NDFEEDVLVYE
+125 NNDFEADVLVYE
-136 RREDEMFRRETD
+136 RREDEMFRQ
-148 DLADDGFFDDENND
+148 DLADDGFFDDENNND
-162 GKRRRRKKKRNEDDE
+162 GKRRRRKKNVNDD
-177 DDEFCNGNAAIAVYA
+177 DNDEFCNGNAAIAVYA
-192 SSNEDEDVD
+192 SSNEDEY
-201 ESSGRKSSTARKVRL
+201 ARKVRL

-249 FKGESVFIISGSR
+249 FKGESVFIESGSR
-262 HVIEDDGTVGEY
+262 YVIEDNDGKVEEY

-284 GAKCESVDDAL
+284 GAKCESLDDAL
-295 PICREETKGKKLTRL
+295 PICREETRGKKLTRL

-356 FKEVVSEIKRGC
+356 FKEVVAEIKRGC
-368 DVGETVKN
+368 DVGESVKN
-376 ENDEEE
+376 DENDEEE

-420 SSSSTSSS
+420 SSTSSS
-428 AVSNDNSEDD
+428 DDNSEDD

-531 GEAADSKIFAALL
+531 GEAADGKIFAALL

-593 TWKSIASSQNTL
+593 TWQSIASSQNTL

-618 SSKFTCGAEELMHR
+618 SSKFTCGAEELMYR

>member
-1 MCVYIEIERR
+1 MCVYIEIERW

-162 GKRRRRKKKRNEDDE
+162 GKRRRRKKRNEDDE

-249 FKGESVFIISGSR
+249 FKGESVFIESGSR
-262 HVIEDDGTVGEY
+262 YVIEDDGTVEEY

-310 ALKAATDAARFGFLG
+310 ALKAATDAARFRFLG
-325 KGVKARKFRPV
+325 KGAKARKFRPV

-618 SSKFTCGAEELMHR
+618 SSKFTCGAEELMQR

>member
-1 MCVYIEIERR
+1 
-11 INFEA
+11 
-16 KVGENHQFRK
+16 
-26 KSPKLSRRSAF
+26 L
-37 GRDREIIMSSL
+37 
-48 LPSARNTTTTTG
+48 
-60 VNKRKCC
+60 
-67 AIVLIV
+67 
-73 LFLVKLFAFAFVAM
+73 LFLVKLVAFAFVAM

-107 SSSTIRTTPTKR
+107 SSSTIRTTMTKR
-119 YDEDDG
+119 YDED
-125 NDFEEDVLVYE
+125 NEDFEEDVLVYE

-148 DLADDGFFDDENND
+148 DGFFDDENND
-162 GKRRRRKKKRNEDDE
+162 GKRRRRKKNVNDD
-177 DDEFCNGNAAIAVYA
+177 DNDEFCNGNAAIAVYA
-192 SSNEDEDVD
+192 SSNEDEN
-201 ESSGRKSSTARKVRL
+201 ARKVRL

-249 FKGESVFIISGSR
+249 FKGESVFIESGSR
-262 HVIEDDGTVGEY
+262 YAIEDNDGKVEEY

-284 GAKCESVDDAL
+284 GAKCESLDDAL
-295 PICREETKGKKLTRL
+295 PICREETRGKKLTRL

-356 FKEVVSEIKRGC
+356 FKEVVAEIKRGC
-368 DVGETVKN
+368 DVGESVKN
-376 ENDEEE
+376 DENDEEE

-420 SSSSTSSS
+420 SSTSSS
-428 AVSNDNSEDD
+428 DDNSEDD

-531 GEAADSKIFAALL
+531 GEAADGKIFAALL

-593 TWKSIASSQNTL
+593 TWQSIASSQNTL

-666 SRAKKDENP
+666 SRAKKDANP

-685 WEFKSDYYS
+685 WEFKSDYY

>member
-1 MCVYIEIERR
+1 
-11 INFEA
+11 
-16 KVGENHQFRK
+16 
-26 KSPKLSRRSAF
+26 L
-37 GRDREIIMSSL
+37 
-48 LPSARNTTTTTG
+48 
-60 VNKRKCC
+60 
-67 AIVLIV
+67 
-73 LFLVKLFAFAFVAM
+73 LFLVKLVAFAFVAM

-107 SSSTIRTTPTKR
+107 SSSTIRTTMTKR
-119 YDEDDG
+119 YDED
-125 NDFEEDVLVYE
+125 NEDFEEDVLVYE

-148 DLADDGFFDDENND
+148 DGFFDDENND
-162 GKRRRRKKKRNEDDE
+162 GKRRRRKKNVNDD
-177 DDEFCNGNAAIAVYA
+177 DNDEFCNGNAAIAVYA
-192 SSNEDEDVD
+192 SSNEDEN
-201 ESSGRKSSTARKVRL
+201 ARKVRL

-249 FKGESVFIISGSR
+249 FKGESVFIESGSR
-262 HVIEDDGTVGEY
+262 YAIEDNDGKVEEY

-284 GAKCESVDDAL
+284 GAKCESLDDAL
-295 PICREETKGKKLTRL
+295 PICREETRGKKLTRL

-356 FKEVVSEIKRGC
+356 FKELVAEIKRGC
-368 DVGETVKN
+368 DVGESVKN
-376 ENDEEE
+376 DENDEEE

-420 SSSSTSSS
+420 SSTSSS
-428 AVSNDNSEDD
+428 DDNSEDD

-531 GEAADSKIFAALL
+531 GEAADGKIFAALL

-593 TWKSIASSQNTL
+593 TWQSIASSQNTL

>member
-1 MCVYIEIERR
+1 M
-11 INFEA
+11 
-16 KVGENHQFRK
+16 
-26 KSPKLSRRSAF
+26 L
-37 GRDREIIMSSL
+37 MSSL
-48 LPSARNTTTTTG
+48 LPSVVRNTTTATTTV

-67 AIVLIV
+67 AIVLLL

-107 SSSTIRTTPTKR
+107 SSSTTRTTPTKR
-119 YDEDDG
+119 YEDDG
-125 NDFEEDVLVYE
+125 NNDFEADVLVYE
-136 RREDEMFRRETD
+136 RREDEMFRQ
-148 DLADDGFFDDENND
+148 DLADDGFFDDENNND
-162 GKRRRRKKKRNEDDE
+162 GKRRRRKKNVNDD
-177 DDEFCNGNAAIAVYA
+177 DNDEFCNGNAAIAVYA
-192 SSNEDEDVD
+192 SSNEDEY
-201 ESSGRKSSTARKVRL
+201 ARKVRL

-249 FKGESVFIISGSR
+249 FKGESVFIESGSR
-262 HVIEDDGTVGEY
+262 YVIEDNDGKVEEY

-295 PICREETKGKKLTRL
+295 PICREETRGKKLTRL

-356 FKEVVSEIKRGC
+356 FKEVVAEIKRGC
-368 DVGETVKN
+368 DVGESVKN
-376 ENDEEE
+376 DENDEEE

-397 FKGVAMVKKVKPDT
+397 FKGVAMVKKIKPDT

-420 SSSSTSSS
+420 SSTSSS
-428 AVSNDNSEDD
+428 DVNSEDD

-531 GEAADSKIFAALL
+531 GEAADGKIFAALL

-593 TWKSIASSQNTL
+593 TWQSIASSQNTL

>member
-1 MCVYIEIERR
+1 
-11 INFEA
+11 
-16 KVGENHQFRK
+16 
-26 KSPKLSRRSAF
+26 
-37 GRDREIIMSSL
+37 MSSL
-48 LPSARNTTTTTG
+48 LPSVRNTTVTS
-60 VNKRKCC
+60 KRKCC
-67 AIVLIV
+67 AIVLLA

-107 SSSTIRTTPTKR
+107 SSSTIRTTTTTKR
-119 YDEDDG
+119 YDED
-125 NDFEEDVLVYE
+125 NDFDEDVLVYE

-148 DLADDGFFDDENND
+148 DGFFDDDENTN
-162 GKRRRRKKKRNEDDE
+162 GKRRRRKKNVNDD
-177 DDEFCNGNAAIAVYA
+177 DNDEFCNGNAAIAVYA
-192 SSNEDEDVD
+192 SSNENEDVD
-201 ESSGRKSSTARKVRL
+201 ESRGRKSSTARKVRL

-249 FKGESVFIISGSR
+249 FKGESVFIESGSR
-262 HVIEDDGTVGEY
+262 YVVEDDDGKVEEY

-284 GAKCESVDDAL
+284 GAKCES
-295 PICREETKGKKLTRL
+295 RL

-420 SSSSTSSS
+420 SSSTSSS
-428 AVSNDNSEDD
+428 DDNSEDD

-544 KTEVENIVELMRKQR
+544 KTEVENIVELMHKQR

-574 CPKTGKPKVRARVI
+574 CPKTGKPKVRVRVI

>member
-1 MCVYIEIERR
+1 MCVCIERER
-11 INFEA
+11 WINFEEA
-16 KVGENHQFRK
+16 FVGENHQSRK
-26 KSPKLSRRSAF
+26 KSPKLSLLRSFRRA
-37 GRDREIIMSSL
+37 RQREIRMSSL
-48 LPSARNTTTTTG
+48 LPSVRNTTTTAT

-67 AIVLIV
+67 AIVLLA

-107 SSSTIRTTPTKR
+107 SSTARTTPTKR
-119 YDEDDG
+119 YEDDG
-125 NDFEEDVLVYE
+125 NNDFGEDVLVYE

-148 DLADDGFFDDENND
+148 DGFFDDENNND
-162 GKRRRRKKKRNEDDE
+162 GKWRRKKNVNDD
-177 DDEFCNGNAAIAVYA
+177 DNDEFCNGNAAIAVYA
-192 SSNEDEDVD
+192 SSNEDENVD

-249 FKGESVFIISGSR
+249 FKGESVFIESGSR
-262 HVIEDDGTVGEY
+262 YVIEDDDGKVEEY

-284 GAKCESVDDAL
+284 GAKCESLDDAL
-295 PICREETKGKKLTRL
+295 PICREETRGKKLTRL

-356 FKEVVSEIKRGC
+356 FKEVVAEIKRGC
-368 DVGETVKN
+368 DVGESVKN
-376 ENDEEE
+376 DENDEEE

-420 SSSSTSSS
+420 SSTSSS
-428 AVSNDNSEDD
+428 DDNSEDD

-531 GEAADSKIFAALL
+531 GEAADGKIFAALL

-593 TWKSIASSQNTL
+593 TWQSIASSQNTL

-618 SSKFTCGAEELMHR
+618 SSKFTCGAEELMYR

>member
-1 MCVYIEIERR
+1 
-11 INFEA
+11 
-16 KVGENHQFRK
+16 
-26 KSPKLSRRSAF
+26 
-37 GRDREIIMSSL
+37 MSSL
-48 LPSARNTTTTTG
+48 LPSVVRNTTTMI
-60 VNKRKCC
+60 NKRKCC
-67 AIVLIV
+67 AIVLLL
-73 LFLVKLFAFAFVAM
+73 LFLVKLIAFAFVAM

-107 SSSTIRTTPTKR
+107 SSSTMRTTMTKR
-119 YDEDDG
+119 YDEDND
-125 NDFEEDVLVYE
+125 DFEEDVLVYE

-148 DLADDGFFDDENND
+148 DGFFDDENND
-162 GKRRRRKKKRNEDDE
+162 GKRRRRKKNVNDD
-177 DDEFCNGNAAIAVYA
+177 DNDEFCNGNAAIAVYA
-192 SSNEDEDVD
+192 SSNEDEN
-201 ESSGRKSSTARKVRL
+201 ARKVRL

-249 FKGESVFIISGSR
+249 FKGESVFIESGSR
-262 HVIEDDGTVGEY
+262 YAIEDNDGKVEEY

-284 GAKCESVDDAL
+284 GAKCESLDDAL
-295 PICREETKGKKLTRL
+295 PICREETRGKKLTRL

-356 FKEVVSEIKRGC
+356 FKEVVAEIKRGC
-368 DVGETVKN
+368 DVGESVKN
-376 ENDEEE
+376 DENDEEE

-420 SSSSTSSS
+420 SSTSSS
-428 AVSNDNSEDD
+428 DDNSEDD

-531 GEAADSKIFAALL
+531 GEAADGKIFAALL

-593 TWKSIASSQNTL
+593 TWQSIASSQNTL

-618 SSKFTCGAEELMHR
+618 SSKFTCGAEELMYR

>member
-1 MCVYIEIERR
+1 
-11 INFEA
+11 
-16 KVGENHQFRK
+16 
-26 KSPKLSRRSAF
+26 
-37 GRDREIIMSSL
+37 MSSL
-48 LPSARNTTTTTG
+48 LPSVRNTTTMI
-60 VNKRKCC
+60 NKRKCC
-67 AIVLIV
+67 AIVLLL
-73 LFLVKLFAFAFVAM
+73 LFVVKLVAFAFVAM

-107 SSSTIRTTPTKR
+107 SSSTTRTTITKR
-119 YDEDDG
+119 YDEDND
-125 NDFEEDVLVYE
+125 DFEEDVLVYE

-148 DLADDGFFDDENND
+148 DGFFDDENND
-162 GKRRRRKKKRNEDDE
+162 GKRRRRKKNVNDD
-177 DDEFCNGNAAIAVYA
+177 DNDEFCNGNAAIAVCA
-192 SSNEDEDVD
+192 SSNEDEN
-201 ESSGRKSSTARKVRL
+201 ARKVRL

-249 FKGESVFIISGSR
+249 FKGESVFIESGSR
-262 HVIEDDGTVGEY
+262 YVIEDNDGKVKEY

-284 GAKCESVDDAL
+284 GAKCESLDDAL
-295 PICREETKGKKLTRL
+295 PICREETRGKKLTRL

-356 FKEVVSEIKRGC
+356 FKEVVAEIKRGC
-368 DVGETVKN
+368 DVGESVKN
-376 ENDEEE
+376 DENDEEE

-420 SSSSTSSS
+420 SSTSSS
-428 AVSNDNSEDD
+428 DDNSEDD

-531 GEAADSKIFAALL
+531 GEAADGKIFAALL

-593 TWKSIASSQNTL
+593 TWQSIASSQNTL

>member
-1 MCVYIEIERR
+1 
-11 INFEA
+11 
-16 KVGENHQFRK
+16 
-26 KSPKLSRRSAF
+26 
-37 GRDREIIMSSL
+37 MSSL
-48 LPSARNTTTTTG
+48 LPSVVRNTTTMI
-60 VNKRKCC
+60 NKRKCC
-67 AIVLIV
+67 AIVLLL
-73 LFLVKLFAFAFVAM
+73 LFLVKLVAFAFVAM

-107 SSSTIRTTPTKR
+107 SSSTIRTTMTKR
-119 YDEDDG
+119 YDED
-125 NDFEEDVLVYE
+125 NEDFEEDVLVYE

-148 DLADDGFFDDENND
+148 DGFFDDENNND
-162 GKRRRRKKKRNEDDE
+162 GKWRRKKNVNDD
-177 DDEFCNGNAAIAVYA
+177 DNDEFCNGNAAIAVYA
-192 SSNEDEDVD
+192 SSNEDEN
-201 ESSGRKSSTARKVRL
+201 ARKVRL

-249 FKGESVFIISGSR
+249 FKGESVFIESGSR
-262 HVIEDDGTVGEY
+262 YAIEDNDGKVEEY

-284 GAKCESVDDAL
+284 GAKCESLDDAL
-295 PICREETKGKKLTRL
+295 PICREETRGKKLTRL

-356 FKEVVSEIKRGC
+356 FKEVVAEIKRGC
-368 DVGETVKN
+368 DVGESVKN
-376 ENDEEE
+376 DENDEEE

-420 SSSSTSSS
+420 SSTSSS
-428 AVSNDNSEDD
+428 DDNSEDD

-531 GEAADSKIFAALL
+531 GEAADGKIFAALL

-593 TWKSIASSQNTL
+593 TWQSIASSQNTL